1 MSISFLLPCSLSTS
15 IHTQRLPSLL
25 LFLPSLCL
33 FHLFSPSFSLSF
45 PFFSTIHRHHH
56 RHSLSFFHTSILP
69 FILRPFPL
77 TFFLHLPSLTQTR
90 TPTHTNTTITIK
102 RIISANAVTHT
113 TVLVPLF
120 TPVSRLLLDN
130 HTRCPSLGFTPNRV
144 HIHDYHH
151 SLSPQR
157 KEEGLQALL
166 GRQHIQHPTHN
177 GLLPHRSHPYP
188 AQQHLQLQRPRRPI
202 HRQSSST
209 LWSDP
214 PSTQTGLWHRSRP
227 LLLHLRPHR
236 LLHQKSKNN
245 NSGSLPPSPTETVG
259 NSVELLPT
267 QLSSKPKTFQNINN
281 TNAQSDKISTGSC
294 DGRQTQIIQPLL
306 HSLQSFLPESTS
318 SSTRLG
324 FWANLKAH
332 YLAAKATSISWPGA
346 GSGNDNVRSNN
357 GSSQADD
364 TFSPPIALRLSN
376 STPVAAVDA
385 TAPQSASLTLTDM
398 LLSLPNVAA
407 PSTHAYRGSMNY
419 PVSVAAMDKFKPI
432 RSDTIPLKTFTYN
445 ETPVI
450 ERLPVLTH
458 IVKSPL
464 RKTKESTPSATA
476 GSLSPSSPSSL
487 PVTKNTKSGTTS
499 KGNSRTQ
506 DSSLLPSLPRH
517 LAARETR
524 SNAAYLRMM
533 AAELRMIRARKL
545 ISPLK
550 PRGYLPRRKEPFQAG
565 MFFHALVFLIFKCF
579 ALLHPREGNLL
590 CLCMALFMPI
600 SSLHT
605 SSPSSLCLSLSLS
618 LSVPL
623 PATLSP
629 ALTSYSSKKAKTRK
643 EDRGRKQGR
652 VLLFP
657 LFTPL
662 YFTPLILEVEWD
674 E

>member
-1 MSISFLLPCSLSTS
+1 MLSL
-15 IHTQRLPSLL
+15 IRPSS
-25 LFLPSLCL
+25 SLCL
-33 FHLFSPSFSLSF
+33 HQLADSSSTTIPGAPASDSLQTA
-45 PFFSTIHRHHH
+45 ST
-56 RHSLSFFHTSILP
+56 S
-69 FILRPFPL
+69 
-77 TFFLHLPSLTQTR
+77 
-90 TPTHTNTTITIK
+90 TTITI
-102 RIISANAVTHT
+102 
-113 TVLVPLF
+113 
-120 TPVSRLLLDN
+120 
-130 HTRCPSLGFTPNRV
+130 PSLHNEKKKASKPSSVASTSSTRPTTASFLTAPTPTQLNNTSSYKDLVAQFTAKA
-144 HIHDYHH
+144 
-151 SLSPQR
+151 PQ
-157 KEEGLQALL
+157 
-166 GRQHIQHPTHN
+166 
-177 GLLPHRSHPYP
+177 PYGVIP
-188 AQQHLQLQRPRRPI
+188 PRRK
-202 HRQSSST
+202 RASGTGLVRSSST
-209 LWSDP
+209 SVLTVS
-214 PSTQTGLWHRSRP
+214 STK
-227 LLLHLRPHR
+227 
-236 LLHQKSKNN
+236 KSKNN

-550 PRGYLPRRKEPFQAG
+550 PRGYLPRRKEPFQA
-565 MFFHALVFLIFKCF
+565 AK
-579 ALLHPREGNLL
+579 
-590 CLCMALFMPI
+590 
-600 SSLHT
+600 SSLSNCIEMASEEEDHPLSNLTVGSFSSVCSTDSFLST
-605 SSPSSLCLSLSLS
+605 SS
-618 LSVPL
+618 
-623 PATLSP
+623 AGY
-629 ALTSYSSKKAKTRK
+629 LTAS
-643 EDRGRKQGR
+643 ED
-652 VLLFP
+652 F
-657 LFTPL
+657 
-662 YFTPLILEVEWD
+662 Y
-674 E
+674 